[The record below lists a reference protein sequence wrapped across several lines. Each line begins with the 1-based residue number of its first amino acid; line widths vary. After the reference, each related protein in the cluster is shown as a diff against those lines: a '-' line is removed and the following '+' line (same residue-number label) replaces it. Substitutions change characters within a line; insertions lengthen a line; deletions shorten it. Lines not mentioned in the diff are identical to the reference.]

1 MKKSIFLFSVA
12 LFPSFWV
19 GSGMGCLFAQQEV
32 QFTQYMFNTHS
43 VNPAYTGSR
52 GAISSIA
59 LFRTQWV
66 GFEGAPVTQSLNV
79 NSPILNDKAGIGLT
93 VINENIGPLKQTG
106 IFTDF
111 AYRIHF
117 EKSTFALGLKAGAEI
132 FQAGFNNLN
141 VINAGDNQFQT
152 NVSSKLLPNLGFG
165 IYYHAEKYYFGF
177 STPKLV
183 QNKIDVQSDSSAI
196 SRVGVHKLH
205 YYFIGGYV
213 KDINPFIKFRPTT
226 QVKITYG
233 APVSVDANASFLFY
247 DKLWLG
253 AMYRFGDAVGLL
265 VQFQFNTQLRT
276 GYSYDY
282 TTSKMNKFSN
292 GTHEI
297 MIGYDLSFAKEKIKS
312 PRYF

>member
-1 MKKSIFLFSVA
+1 MKKIFFVIGFS
-12 LFPSFWV
+12 FC
-19 GSGMGCLFAQQEV
+19 GCASFAQQDV
-32 QFTQYMFNTHS
+32 QFTQYMFNMNA

-52 GAISSIA
+52 DAISGVA

-66 GFEGAPVTQSLNV
+66 GFDGAPVTQSINV
-79 NSPILNDKAGIGLT
+79 NSPFLNDKLGIGLT
-93 VINENIGPLKQTG
+93 VLNEKIGPLKQTG

-111 AYRIHF
+111 AYRIRF
-117 EKSTFALGLKAGAEI
+117 EKATLAMGLKAGADI
-132 FQAGFNNLN
+132 FQAGFNDLN
-141 VINAGDNQFQT
+141 VINSGDNQFQT

-165 IYYHAEKYYFGF
+165 IYYHAERYYFGF

-183 QNKIDVQSDSSAI
+183 QNNIDVQTGSSAMSQI
-196 SRVGVHKLH
+196 EVHKMH

-213 KDINPFIKFRPTT
+213 RDINSFIKFRPTT
-226 QVKITYG
+226 QIKFTYG

-253 AMYRFGDAVGLL
+253 AMYRLGDAVGML
-265 VQFQFNTQLRT
+265 VQFQFNPQLRA

-282 TTSKMNKFSN
+282 TTSKLNKYNN

-297 MIGYDLSFAKEKIKS
+297 MLGYDLIFIKGKIRS
-312 PRYF
+312 PRFF